1 MLIAGVRNKFSFP
14 VRSVIKQKIK
24 STGEGSREVP
34 KGNDR
39 DTQADTE
46 VNASADS
53 LEPHTK
59 KNFNCLHRPRATF

>member
-14 VRSVIKQKIK
+14 VRSVIKQGIK
-24 STGEGSREVP
+24 STREGSSEVP

-39 DTQADTE
+39 GTQADTE

-53 LEPHTK
+53 LELHTK
-59 KNFNCLHRPRATF
+59 KNSKSLHRPRATF